1 MLFACLFKQR
11 KYMKMQCSTKKGG
24 AMASG
29 LKGIKRLF
37 INRLKDKGIEE
48 CLIPGFLRLLAN
60 SLKGYPNTNLL
71 LINKRLDYLGW
82 QDFELDEHT
91 YQLAMACF
99 EVDNVDISKHMPSE
113 WFSNNYGYEP
123 AG

>member
-1 MLFACLFKQR
+1 MLFAYLIGQN
-11 KYMKMQCSTKKGG
+11 KMQITAERG

-29 LKGIKRLF
+29 LKGIKHLF

-60 SLKGYPNTNLL
+60 SLKGYPDTNRF
-71 LINKRLDYLGW
+71 LINKRLNYLGW
-82 QDFELDEHT
+82 PDFELDEHT

-99 EVDNVDISKHMPSE
+99 EVDDVDISKHMPSE
-113 WFSNNYGYEP
+113 WFFNNYGFEL
-123 AG
+123 AK

>member
-1 MLFACLFKQR
+1 
-11 KYMKMQCSTKKGG
+11 
-24 AMASG
+24 MARG
-29 LKGIKRLF
+29 LKGIKNQF

-60 SLKGYPNTNLL
+60 SLTGYPDTNLL

-99 EVDNVDISKHMPSE
+99 EDDHVDISKHMPSE
-113 WFSNNYGYEP
+113 WFFSNYGCEP
-123 AG
+123 TK

>member
-1 MLFACLFKQR
+1 
-11 KYMKMQCSTKKGG
+11 
-24 AMASG
+24 MAGRFNS
-29 LKGIKRLF
+29 IKHQF
-37 INRLKDKGIEE
+37 ICRLKDKGIEE

-60 SLKGYPNTNLL
+60 ALKGYPDTNLF

-99 EVDNVDISKHMPSE
+99 EGDNVDISKHLPAE
-113 WFSNNYGYEP
+113 WFFSNYGF
-123 AG
+123 AR